1 MLNIQ
6 MDHANKHRYIISD
19 QKSCV
24 LKIRDKTH
32 CTWTMNDKNLNMP
45 ANATHLG
52 IRRDTSSKFGVKLVV
67 PDRIQTARKTVYALV
82 ERFLMSVLVS
92 LITSSPY
99 SSLGSTKHLI
109 MCIETIG
116 FIPFYSEILMKIK
129 DL

>member
-67 PDRIQTARKTVYALV
+67 PDRIQTARKTI
-82 ERFLMSVLVS
+82 S
-92 LITSSPY
+92 Y
-99 SSLGSTKHLI
+99 SWYSTKNGSN
-109 MCIETIG
+109 MTSN
-116 FIPFYSEILMKIK
+116 FIFFIYFKKRVYENFICC
-129 DL
+129 